1 MRNILSIITGD
12 FRRLFS
18 SVVPIVI
25 LMGLCIIPCLFA
37 WFNIVSNW
45 DPFQAEDAAQ
55 DTFIKAWKA
64 LDKFRNE
71 SSQKTWLMHIAV
83 NTCRDYQRTGWFRHT
98 DRRVT
103 PEDLPEQGQE
113 AVLPDGEISRAIM
126 SLPYR
131 LRQFILLRYFD
142 GLSLNET
149 ATAAGVSLAT
159 AKRQISKANQLL
171 HDRLEGWYYDE

>member
-1 MRNILSIITGD
+1 MTDTGRSEILESLMELYGD
-12 FRRLFS
+12 EIKRFCTLQLR
-18 SVVPIVI
+18 
-25 LMGLCIIPCLFA
+25 
-37 WFNIVSNW
+37 

-55 DTFIKAWKA
+55 DTFVKAWKA

>member
-1 MRNILSIITGD
+1 MADTG
-12 FRRLFS
+12 RSEELEN
-18 SVVPIVI
+18 
-25 LMGLCIIPCLFA
+25 LMELYGDEIKRFCTLQLR
-37 WFNIVSNW
+37 

-55 DTFIKAWKA
+55 DTFVKAWKA
-64 LDKFRNE
+64 LDTFRNE

-171 HDRLEGWYYDE
+171 HERLEGWYYDE

>member
-1 MRNILSIITGD
+1 MTDTG
-12 FRRLFS
+12 RSEELEN
-18 SVVPIVI
+18 
-25 LMGLCIIPCLFA
+25 LMELYGDEIKRFCTLQLR
-37 WFNIVSNW
+37 

-55 DTFIKAWKA
+55 DTFVKAWKA
-64 LDKFRNE
+64 LDTFRNE
-71 SSQKTWLMHIAV
+71 SSQKTWLMCIAV

-103 PEDLPEQGQE
+103 PDDLPEQGQE

-126 SLPYR
+126 SLPSR

>member
-1 MRNILSIITGD
+1 MADTG
-12 FRRLFS
+12 RSEELEN
-18 SVVPIVI
+18 
-25 LMGLCIIPCLFA
+25 LMELYGDEIKRFCTLQLR
-37 WFNIVSNW
+37 

-55 DTFIKAWKA
+55 DTFVKAWKA
-64 LDKFRNE
+64 LDTFRNE

-142 GLSLNET
+142 GMSLNET

>member
-1 MRNILSIITGD
+1 MEQYGD
-12 FRRLFS
+12 EIKRFCTLQLR
-18 SVVPIVI
+18 
-25 LMGLCIIPCLFA
+25 
-37 WFNIVSNW
+37 

-55 DTFIKAWKA
+55 DTFVKAWKA

-71 SSQKTWLMHIAV
+71 SSQKTWLMRIAV

-103 PEDLPEQGQE
+103 PDDLPEQGQE
-113 AVLPDGEISRAIM
+113 AVLPDGEISRTIM
-126 SLPYR
+126 SLPSR

>member
-1 MRNILSIITGD
+1 MADTG
-12 FRRLFS
+12 RSEELEN
-18 SVVPIVI
+18 
-25 LMGLCIIPCLFA
+25 LMELYGDEIKRFCTLQLR
-37 WFNIVSNW
+37 

-55 DTFIKAWKA
+55 DTFVKAWKA
-64 LDKFRNE
+64 LDTFRNE
-71 SSQKTWLMHIAV
+71 SSQKTWLMHIAL